1 MLAWL
6 SGIWLTQGYLPHGL
20 CLAWQPWLI
29 WLELTS
35 DALIALSYY
44 SIPAA
49 LAYFAIRRRDLP
61 FRGVFV
67 LFILFILACG
77 TTHALGAATLWDP
90 IYRLDG
96 FVKLLTALVSVPT
109 AVTLWLLLPA
119 ALAMPSHEQLA
130 ALNRSLS
137 HEIEERRRAEQAMR
151 DLNVELDQRVQT
163 RTALLQSIL
172 DTVPD
177 ALVVV
182 DARGAIESF
191 SAAAEQLFG
200 FTANEVQGRGIALLI
215 PELQSADLDDPL
227 EQYRVRN
234 EGRAQPAARTATGK
248 RKDETTFPMEL
259 SVGAVRHGEQRLF
272 TCFVQDLTERQEAE
286 HRVQELQAE
295 LAHVSRLTEMGQLA
309 SGIAHELN
317 QPLSATTNYLGAAK
331 RLLERG
337 DAAALNAV
345 KEAIDRASAQ
355 VLRAGEI
362 IQRLRGFVKRSE
374 PERRPEEVV
383 GLLEEASSL
392 ALVGARERSVPVDFR
407 TAPALP
413 PVLVDRVQIQQ
424 VIVNLLRNAV
434 EAMEAS
440 PRREITIDVAPAS
453 DGLVAIG
460 VADTGHGIAQNIAQR
475 LFQPFNTTKAHG
487 MGVGL
492 SLCRSIVEAHGGRL
506 WAEPNP
512 AGGTIFRFTVPVSI

>member
-20 CLAWQPWLI
+20 CLAWQPWLV
-29 WLELTS
+29 WLELMS

-67 LFILFILACG
+67 LFIVFILACG

-151 DLNVELDQRVQT
+151 DMNVQLDQHVQT

-177 ALVVV
+177 ALVVI
-182 DARGAIESF
+182 DARGGIESF

-200 FTANEVQGRGIALLI
+200 FTADEVRGRGIALLI
-215 PELQSADLDDPL
+215 PELQSADLDDQP
-227 EQYRVRN
+227 EQYRARN
-234 EGRAQPAARTATGK
+234 GGRAQPAARTATGK

-259 SVGAVRHGEQRLF
+259 SVGAVRHGKQRLF
-272 TCFVQDLTERQEAE
+272 TCFVQDLTAREEAE

-317 QPLSATTNYLGAAK
+317 QPLSATTNYLNATK
-331 RLLERG
+331 RLLNRG
-337 DAAALNAV
+337 DAAALHAV

-512 AGGTIFRFTVPVSI
+512 AGGTIFRFTVPVAA